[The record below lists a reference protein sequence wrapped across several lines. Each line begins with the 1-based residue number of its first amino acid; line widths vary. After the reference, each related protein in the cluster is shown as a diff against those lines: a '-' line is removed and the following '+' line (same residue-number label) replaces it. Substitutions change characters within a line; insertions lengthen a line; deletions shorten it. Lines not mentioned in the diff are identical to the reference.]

1 MPIHSCNAMPNIY
14 DAVWTY
20 VPNEIIDFT
29 KFHMITTLVIECYS
43 PEIQDPPIARTPW
56 CMLGRGLP
64 ENSLRCSGHLDL
76 FECFH
81 SAHLYKDA
89 NQPFTLPSIKDKFP
103 FLQQLIIQNIYTKF
117 HTTTNPHPVYLH
129 TLTDLPDNLQILN
142 IHNSLIHNIGHIV
155 THLCPNLT
163 TLRLNKNH
171 LPIHLTHLPPL
182 LQSLYCIGEH
192 FTHDL
197 YLSQNT
203 SVVSF
208 VHSTIQYIYPHQS
221 LLIPNTFR
229 IGRFLV
235 ASSQSPYDETILSN
249 PKTPFS
255 FKIQHILN
263 TNSHKYYLH
272 FGNIPTKLRVQHP
285 NDLHNPI
292 IVALHLA
299 SNYPRRMAEF
309 FA

>member
-1 MPIHSCNAMPNIY
+1 MPIHSCNATPNIY
-14 DAVWTY
+14 DAIWTF

-29 KFHMITTLVIECYS
+29 KFTMITSLIIECYS
-43 PEIQDPPIARTPW
+43 PEIDDPPIGRTQW

-64 ENSLRCSGHLDL
+64 EKSLRCSGHIDL
-76 FECFH
+76 FACLH
-81 SAHLYKDA
+81 SSHLCKDS
-89 NQPFTLPSIKDKFP
+89 NEPFTLPSIKYKFP
-103 FLQQLIIQNIYTKF
+103 FLQQLFIQNIYTGIHSK
-117 HTTTNPHPVYLH
+117 HPVYLK

-142 IHNSLIHNIGHIV
+142 IHNSLIDNIGHIV

-163 TLRLNKNH
+163 TLRLNSNH
-171 LPIHLTHLPPL
+171 FPIHLTYLPTF
-182 LQSLYCIGEH
+182 LQSLYCIREH
-192 FTHDL
+192 FTQDL
-197 YLSQNT
+197 HLSEHT

-208 VHSTIQYIYPHQS
+208 VHSTFQYIYPHQS
-221 LLIPNTFR
+221 LLIPNPFR
-229 IGRFLV
+229 IGRFIV
-235 ASSQSPYDETILSN
+235 ASCHSPYDETILSI

-255 FKIQHILN
+255 LKILHIFN

-272 FGNIPTKLRVQHP
+272 FANIPTKLRISST

-292 IVALHLA
+292 IIALHLA